1 MKALLEKFFQPTL
14 KRFYEEHPIMAIDLA
29 TAVLL
34 VEVSRADFDQDQQEL
49 QRIRELLLEH
59 LSLCEEEVDTL
70 LENAHEEADQL
81 VSLQHI
87 TRFMNEQLDQL
98 EKVRVIELM
107 WQVVYADGEKHHYE
121 EHLLRQ
127 VAELL
132 YVSHADFIRARHQA
146 ETNA

>member
-1 MKALLEKFFQPTL
+1 MKSLLENFLKPLFLQNQTSQPQ
-14 KRFYEEHPIMAIDLA
+14 MALEVA

-34 VEVSRADFDQDQQEL
+34 VEVSRADFSQDEAEL
-49 QRIRELLLEH
+49 AAIRELLLAH
-59 LSLCEEEVDTL
+59 FSLDADAVDVL
-70 LENAHEEADQL
+70 LQNARLESEQL

-87 TRFMNEQLDQL
+87 TRLLNEQMSQQD
-98 EKVRVIELM
+98 KVRVIELM

-132 YVSHADFIRARHQA
+132 YVSHADFIRARHLA
-146 ETNA
+146 EA